1 LEMSGHEVAVAFDG
15 QSALE
20 TAGVFQPDVFVLD
33 LKLPDM
39 SGHELLRRLKTLQSL
54 QHTKSIALTG
64 FGEEFRRSDD
74 VEFDHLLTKPVD
86 TKELETLLLL

>member
-1 LEMSGHEVAVAFDG
+1 MSGHDVATAFDG

-20 TAGVFQPDVFVLD
+20 TVRNFQPDAVILD

-39 SGHELLRRLKTLQSL
+39 GGYELLQRLKMLQNL

-64 FGEEFRRSDD
+64 FGEEFRRNGG
-74 VEFDHLLTKPVD
+74 VKFDHFLTKPVD
-86 TKELETLLLL
+86 AKALEAFLLA

>member
-1 LEMSGHEVAVAFDG
+1 
-15 QSALE
+15 
-20 TAGVFQPDVFVLD
+20 
-33 LKLPDM
+33 LPDM

-74 VEFDHLLTKPVD
+74 IEFDYLLTKPVD
-86 TKELETLLLL
+86 AKELETLLVL